1 MNIVQEE
8 IQSIIDENN
17 IAQEQFSEFL
27 QDKNTMVSE
36 LHIEDRLHG
45 ELDLSIL
52 EQNGFN
58 NVTSLIFEEGEL
70 IRIQNIPDHLEKL
83 VCPYNL
89 LTELTDL
96 PTSLNYLDIQG
107 NYISE
112 LDMLSVPNLTYLNI
126 NENQITTLEPLPKKM
141 ESLFANNNKLQ
152 SLDFQDVKNIRTG
165 RVSPDILKTIV
176 IESYGSKTPLTQ
188 LSNINNLDNMTLNV
202 NIWDSSLV
210 KVIEKS
216 ILDSNLGVTP
226 QTDGTNVI
234 LKFPEL
240 TAERRKELVK
250 IISEISEK
258 FKISIRGIRRKFLD
272 EIKNLEKEKSISI
285 DESKKFQDEI
295 QKLTDS
301 STNEIE
307 KLSTIKEAEILKV

>member
-1 MNIVQEE
+1 MFNK
-8 IQSIIDENN
+8 ENCS
-17 IAQEQFSEFL
+17 SE
-27 QDKNTMVSE
+27 
-36 LHIEDRLHG
+36 
-45 ELDLSIL
+45 
-52 EQNGFN
+52 
-58 NVTSLIFEEGEL
+58 
-70 IRIQNIPDHLEKL
+70 
-83 VCPYNL
+83 
-89 LTELTDL
+89 
-96 PTSLNYLDIQG
+96 
-107 NYISE
+107 
-112 LDMLSVPNLTYLNI
+112 MLSSI
-126 NENQITTLEPLPKKM
+126 NAFSNELR
-141 ESLFANNNKLQ
+141 
-152 SLDFQDVKNIRTG
+152 NIRTG

-176 IESYGSKTPLTQ
+176 VDSYGSKTPLTQ

-226 QTDGTNVI
+226 QTDGSNI
-234 LKFPEL
+234 LLKFPEL

-272 EIKNLEKEKSISI
+272 EIKSLEKEKSISL

-307 KLSTIKEAEILKV
+307 KLSTIKETEILKV